1 MLNVHGHHLVVKGV
15 RDPMVQYLRPQAFAC
30 DADGRQFVVSDAW
43 SKLGNGVNS
52 WVTVSSGGFN
62 YLFFSRS
69 PMANTFQMG
78 GHHQPGKGKASN
90 GFSTNGSSS

>member
-43 SKLGNGVNS
+43 SKLGNGSEQLGNCLVRWFQLS
-52 WVTVSSGGFN
+52 F
-62 YLFFSRS
+62 LFKI
-69 PMANTFQMG
+69 P
-78 GHHQPGKGKASN
+78 N
-90 GFSTNGSSS
+90 G